1 MHTPA
6 LLAFVGTASA
16 AAHIGS
22 SSRFRNGWMPYEPA
36 EISTYLNS
44 TILTTPSTAE
54 FTYPGTGLDGP
65 KVHPVNGTNFDWW
78 YFDAVSD
85 DLAEGDLSSVIIV
98 FYTLSQTAFFG
109 QRLNDSVLAVS
120 IAGTLRDGTPNY
132 INLQPGEATITTLG
146 DSSAGQWGSGP
157 NNASWSSS
165 PDLRTWVVTFNNE
178 IVNGSLTMTSIAPPH
193 LPCGLPTPFATE
205 LIIPHVGWVNAIPDA
220 LTSVDFTINGS
231 SLQFSGAG
239 YHDKNWG
246 DQPLFDVEEYWYWG
260 HGRLGPYS
268 IVWFD
273 AGSLVDGE
281 EHFSAYVAR
290 NGRMISGS
298 CVAGESVVARPWGN
312 ETVVPLHPPT
322 NGSAPAE
329 GFEIIFAEVEGKE
342 MRVNVTNVVSLTP
355 LGAPI
360 ARWTGTMEGGFEGE
374 RVWTGVALYEEI
386 LG

>member
-6 LLAFVGTASA
+6 VLAFVGTASA
-16 AAHIGS
+16 AAHLGS
-22 SSRFRNGWMPYEPA
+22 SSLFHNGWMPYEPA
-36 EISTYLNS
+36 EITTYLNS

-54 FTYPGTGLDGP
+54 FTYPGTGFDGP

-85 DLAEGDLSSVIIV
+85 DLPNGDLSSVIIV

-109 QRLNDSVLAVS
+109 QRQNDSVLAVS
-120 IAGTLRDGTPNY
+120 IAGTLRDGTRNY
-132 INLQPGEATITTLG
+132 INLQPNEATITTLG

-193 LPCGLPTPFATE
+193 LPCGLPTPLATE
-205 LIIPHVGWVNAIPDA
+205 LIIPNVGWANAIPDA

-260 HGRLGPYS
+260 
-268 IVWFD
+268 
-273 AGSLVDGE
+273 
-281 EHFSAYVAR
+281 AYVVR
-290 NGRMISGS
+290 DGRMVSGS
-298 CVAGESVVARPWGN
+298 CVAGQSVVARPWGN

-342 MRVNVTNVVSLTP
+342 MRVNVTNVVALTP

-386 LG
+386 VG

>member
-6 LLAFVGTASA
+6 ILAFVGTTSA
-16 AAHIGS
+16 AAHLGS
-22 SSRFRNGWMPYEPA
+22 SSLFHNGWMPYEPA

-85 DLAEGDLSSVIIV
+85 DLPNGDLSSVIIV
-98 FYTLSQTAFFG
+98 FYTLSHVAFFG
-109 QRLNDSVLAVS
+109 QRQNDSVLAVS
-120 IAGTLRDGTPNY
+120 IAGTLRDGTRSY

-157 NNASWSSS
+157 NNASWASS

-178 IVNGSLTMTSIAPPH
+178 LVNGSLAMTSIAPPH
-193 LPCGLPTPFATE
+193 LPCGLPTPLATE
-205 LIIPHVGWVNAIPDA
+205 LIIPHVGWANAIPDA

-231 SLQFSGAG
+231 ALQFSGAG

-290 NGRMISGS
+290 DGRMISGS
-298 CVAGESVVARPWGN
+298 CVAGESVIARPWGN
-312 ETVVPLHPPT
+312 QTDVPLHPPT

-329 GFEIIFAEVEGKE
+329 GLEIVFAEVEGKE
-342 MRVNVTNVVSLTP
+342 MRVNVTNVVALTP

-386 LG
+386 VG